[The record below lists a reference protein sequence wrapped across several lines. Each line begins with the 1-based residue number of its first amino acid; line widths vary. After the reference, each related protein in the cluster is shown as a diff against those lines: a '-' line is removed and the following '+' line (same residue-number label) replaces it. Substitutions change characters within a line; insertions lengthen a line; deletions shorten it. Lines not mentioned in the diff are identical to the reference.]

1 MVIGVVSGDV
11 LEETVAAHEKGYYWR
26 IDYTKDP
33 VEAVLINAAGQKRGV
48 PKTVDVEPTQ
58 HGGFRLVE
66 PKNNNQVIVEYIPW
80 WASPGPGTAP
90 SSLTSAQAAGV
101 RITSPQPPIGHP

>member
-11 LEETVAAHEKGYYWR
+11 LEETVAAGAGREGHYWR
-26 IDYTKDP
+26 IDYTKEP
-33 VEAVLINAAGQKRGV
+33 AEAVLINEAGEKRSG
-48 PKTVDVEPTQ
+48 PKTVEPTQ

-80 WASPGPGTAP
+80 WAEQPGSVDPGPATE
-90 SSLTSAQAAGV
+90 LTLG
-101 RITSPQPPIGHP
+101 I